1 MEVKNS
7 TRAASSDFSR
17 CFSLPGVQC
26 ILCLLRGLSLTGV
39 QCIRCPRYRKSR
51 SLTFF
56 GRSILSRQ
64 LIGNRFAYDSKH
76 ACAKKLSE
84 RHQPISHQTGATNV
98 CARLFMSR
106 KLAPVPRTNCRPA
119 NRSISRSVNLIVWRS
134 GGLSLASGSVT
145 DCIERANVFSNEFE
159 RITVQ
164 RVRQQLDITRGPRG
178 RTAPHQRT
186 CGAVPCT
193 QAGALSEIACDHRRA
208 RMHPAACECACVEG
222 IPT

>member
-1 MEVKNS
+1 MSNAYVVRDTVNHVRLHFLDVRFFLVNS
-7 TRAASSDFSR
+7 LETDLLTTQNMR
-17 CFSLPGVQC
+17 VQE
-26 ILCLLRGLSLTGV
+26 
-39 QCIRCPRYRKSR
+39 KM
-51 SLTFF
+51 
-56 GRSILSRQ
+56 
-64 LIGNRFAYDSKH
+64 
-76 ACAKKLSE
+76 SE
-84 RHQPISHQTGATNV
+84 RLQPISHQTGATNV

-106 KLAPVPRTNCRPA
+106 TLAPVPRTSCRPA
-119 NRSISRSVNLIVWRS
+119 NRSISRSVNLIVCRS

-145 DCIERANVFSNEFE
+145 ECIERASIFCNEFE
-159 RITVQ
+159 GISVQ